1 MLLRKLGKRGTAV
14 VEYAVILAFVA
25 AIGTSFTSDNGMSG
39 SIKGIVGKVEQMLGL
54 AAGNEAEGKHPLK
67 YDDSVTGNTS
77 KFLEVQTGTPYDYLS
92 GLLKENFGEDA
103 ELKAIG
109 FNMWG
114 DLNAIY
120 YAKGEELLA
129 VDNAGQYAGS
139 WKDKTGLAG
148 QIRADLEGKGI
159 DENTALKYQG
169 HTDKAPNLTNAEKN
183 NFMYVAYDKYGNV
196 TDKVNT
202 TGLKVSDKAS
212 AVETKE
218 TQLAYKNKT
227 DKTFEVYKYNN
238 NSGFYRESSTEI
250 QL

>member
-1 MLLRKLGKRGTAV
+1 MLLRKLGKRGTAII
-14 VEYAVILAFVA
+14 EYVILLSFVA
-25 AIGTSFTSDNGMSG
+25 VIGTSFTSDAGMGG
-39 SIKGIVGKVEQMLGL
+39 SIKSIITNVEQLLGL
-54 AAGNEAEGKHPLK
+54 AAGNEAEGRHPLK

-114 DLNAIY
+114 NLNAIY

-139 WKDKTGLAG
+139 WDKRTGLAG
-148 QIRADLEGKGI
+148 QIRADLESKGI
-159 DENTALKYQG
+159 DNNTAIKYQG
-169 HTDKAPNLTNAEKN
+169 HTDKAPNLTDAEKN

-196 TDKVNT
+196 TDKVDT
-202 TGLKVSDKAS
+202 TGLKVSNKAS

-238 NSGFYRESSTEI
+238 NSGFYQESSTEI
-250 QL
+250 KL